1 MAADLVVQYN
11 ERMEIR
17 DRDMALLVG
26 AVLLALAL
34 LQLFRQ
40 RIPRITVSVDEG
52 VERSHTFLLTSFHCK
67 SSHASKGGLC
77 CASYCKRR

>member
-1 MAADLVVQYN
+1 MMECMAADLVVQYIG
-11 ERMEIR
+11 RMVIR

-26 AVLLALAL
+26 AVLLAFAL

-52 VERSHTFLLTSFHCK
+52 VYRSHTFFFLPFFVKAVMH
-67 SSHASKGGLC
+67 
-77 CASYCKRR
+77 